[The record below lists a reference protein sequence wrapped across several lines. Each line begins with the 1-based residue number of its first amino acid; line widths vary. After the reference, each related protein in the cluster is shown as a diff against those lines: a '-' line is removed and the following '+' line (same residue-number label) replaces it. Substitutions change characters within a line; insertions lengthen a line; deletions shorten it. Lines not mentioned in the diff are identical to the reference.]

1 MSADVPASITLAMMR
16 DVLSVPLLC
25 DALDAAGFRNQSP
38 RIPLQPLTTP
48 GRLLLGRCKTTL
60 WADMAHIDPEPYS
73 LELQAVDSC
82 QPDDVLVCSAGGS
95 VRSGIWGELLTTAS
109 RNAGCIGVIVDGT
122 VRDLAKM
129 REMEFPVFARGVSP
143 YDSRDRQRVIDRNV
157 AVELDGVT
165 CNPGDLIAADEDGVV
180 IVPQQV
186 ETQVVRDAWIKAH
199 AENQVRDAIRNGM
212 SATEAFETWGIL

>member
-16 DVLSVPLLC
+16 DILSVPLLC

-109 RNAGCIGVIVDGT
+109 RNAGCIGVIVDGA
-122 VRDLAKM
+122 VRDLAKI

-143 YDSRDRQRVIDRNV
+143 YDSRDRQRVIDVNV

-180 IVPQQV
+180 IVPQQA

>member
-109 RNAGCIGVIVDGT
+109 RNAGCIGVIVDGA

-143 YDSRDRQRVIDRNV
+143 YDSRDRQRVIDLNV

>member
-109 RNAGCIGVIVDGT
+109 RNAGCIGVIVDGA
-122 VRDLAKM
+122 VRDLARM
-129 REMEFPVFARGVSP
+129 RQMEFPVFARGVSP
-143 YDSRDRQRVIDRNV
+143 YDSRDRQRVIDVNV

-199 AENQVRDAIRNGM
+199 AENQVRDAIRDGM

>member
-16 DVLSVPLLC
+16 DILSVPLLC

-109 RNAGCIGVIVDGT
+109 RNAGCIGVIVDGA

-143 YDSRDRQRVIDRNV
+143 YDSRDRQRVIDVNV

-180 IVPQQV
+180 IVPQQA

>member
-16 DVLSVPLLC
+16 DMLSVPLLC

-109 RNAGCIGVIVDGT
+109 RNAGCIGVIVDGA

-143 YDSRDRQRVIDRNV
+143 YDSRDRQRVIDVNV

-180 IVPQQV
+180 IVPQQA

-199 AENQVRDAIRNGM
+199 AENEVRDAIRNGM

>member
-109 RNAGCIGVIVDGT
+109 RNAGCIGVIVDGA

-143 YDSRDRQRVIDRNV
+143 YDSRDRQRVIDVNV